1 GRVNVTSCQI
11 LCEPN
16 DLVSPSTATSTP
28 TITSVYSGVERA
40 SDVAG
45 HLRPRAGTHSRPA
58 AHVEYSLFA
67 AFFIESR
74 AMDGEFTTPA
84 VIQITSHVIRYTAF
98 DRPGKSRK

>member
-11 LCEPN
+11 LCEPK
-16 DLVSPSTATSTP
+16 DLVSPSTDTSTP

-74 AMDGEFTTPA
+74 TMDGEFTTSSCDTNYVA
-84 VIQITSHVIRYTAF
+84 RNTLYGF
-98 DRPGKSRK
+98 